1 MGANAYFKVEA
12 NDRGIFL
19 QMFPGAGGEWPQ
31 LPEILQYLAYRRI
44 NYDVAA
50 LGKGY
55 KAYQAGQLI
64 PLSAERIL
72 PISEC
77 AIIEISADRMEATAR
92 FYPASTGGRALD
104 REGVYSECRLAKV
117 IFGVDDAVV
126 EEFLKNREYC
136 KEYVIAKGQPAVE
149 GTDAFVTYHFNTDN
163 RIRPTLNEDGTVDF
177 FNLNLVNPCK
187 VGQVLAT
194 LTPEVRGEEGKDV
207 TGVVLRPREVR
218 RATLSYGLNIQLS
231 EDKLS
236 IMSRVDGHVTLTGGK
251 VFVSDVMQVN
261 NVDNSTGNIEYSGNV
276 VVEGN
281 VNANFRVKT
290 DGDIEVRGV
299 VEGAQLEA
307 GGNIILVRGING
319 MGKGVLKAGGNIVSK
334 FIENC
339 TVEAGGYVETNSIL
353 HSNVQAGTEIN
364 VMNHKGFIT
373 GGEVVALS
381 KICVR
386 TLGSHMGA
394 DTRVTVGV
402 DPKSITRMGVLT
414 KEVTEAQKT
423 IKQLVPVLEAAK
435 KKVAAGVKMAPE
447 QIKQLQSVAATIK
460 AAQES
465 FTTANE
471 ELEILKAQMVEG
483 ENAAVEVTGE
493 VYPGVVIAISDV
505 SMIIKNVVK
514 YSRFVKSK
522 GDVRITAL

>member
-1 MGANAYFKVEA
+1 MGANAYFQLVLHEK
-12 NDRGIFL
+12 GTFL

-31 LPEILQYLAYRRI
+31 LPEILQYLAYKKVT
-44 NYDVAA
+44 YDVAM

-55 KAYQAGQLI
+55 KSYEAGQLI
-64 PLSAERIL
+64 PLSAEKML
-72 PISEC
+72 PVAEC
-77 AIIEISADRMEATAR
+77 AIIDISLDRMEAVAR
-92 FYPASTGGRALD
+92 FYPPSTGGRLLD
-104 REGVYSECRLAKV
+104 QEGIYSECRLSKV
-117 IFGVDDAVV
+117 LFGVDDAVIR
-126 EEFLKNREYC
+126 EFLEKREYC
-136 KEYVIAKGQPAVE
+136 RDYVIAKGQPAKE
-149 GTDAFVTYHFNTDN
+149 GKDAFITYHFNTDN

-194 LTPEVRGEEGKDV
+194 LTPEVRGEEGRDV
-207 TGVVLRPREVR
+207 TGVVLKPRDVKH
-218 RATLSYGLNIQLS
+218 ATLSFGLNIQLS
-231 EDKLS
+231 EDKMS
-236 IMSRVDGHVTLTGGK
+236 ISSRVDGHVTLTGGK
-251 VFVSDVMQVN
+251 VFVSDVMQVQ
-261 NVDNSTGNIEYSGNV
+261 NVDNSTGNIDYSGNV

-281 VNANFRVKT
+281 VNSNFSVKT

-299 VEGAQLEA
+299 VEGARLEA

-319 MGKGVLKAGGNIVSK
+319 MGKGELIAGGNIISK

-339 TVEAGGYVETNSIL
+339 KVEAGGYVETNSIL
-353 HSNVQAGTEIN
+353 HSDVHAGTDIN
-364 VMNHKGFIT
+364 VMNRKGFIT

-381 KICVR
+381 TIRVR

-402 DPKSITRMGVLT
+402 DPKIITRMGVLT

-423 IKQLVPVLEAAK
+423 VKQLVPVLEAAK
-435 KKVAAGVKMAPE
+435 KKMAAGVKMGPD
-447 QIKQLQSVAATIK
+447 QIKQLQNVAATIK
-460 AAQES
+460 ASQEAY
-465 FTTANE
+465 TTANTELE
-471 ELEILKAQMVEG
+471 ELKQQMEEG
-483 ENAAVEVTGE
+483 ENASVEVSGE

>member
-1 MGANAYFKVEA
+1 MGTSAYFQLVLHEK
-12 NDRGIFL
+12 GTFL

-31 LPEILQYLAYRRI
+31 LPEILQYLAYKKVT
-44 NYDVAA
+44 YDVAM

-55 KAYQAGQLI
+55 KSYEAGRLI
-64 PLSAERIL
+64 PLSAEKML
-72 PISEC
+72 PVAEC
-77 AIIEISADRMEATAR
+77 AIIEISPDRMEAVAR
-92 FYPASTGGRALD
+92 FYPPSTGGRLLD
-104 REGVYSECRLAKV
+104 KEGVYSECRLAKV
-117 IFGVDDAVV
+117 VFGVDEAVV
-126 EEFLKNREYC
+126 GDFLANREYC
-136 KEYVIAKGQPAVE
+136 RDYVVAKGKPAKE
-149 GTDAFVTYHFNTDN
+149 GTDAFITYHFNTDN

-194 LTPEVRGEEGKDV
+194 LTPEVRGEEGRDV
-207 TGVVLRPREVR
+207 TGVVLKPREVK
-218 RATLSYGLNIQLS
+218 RAALSYGLNIQLS

-236 IMSRVDGHVTLTGGK
+236 ISSRVDGHVTLTGGK
-251 VFVSDVMQVN
+251 VFVSDVMQVQ
-261 NVDNSTGNIEYSGNV
+261 NVDNSTGNIDYSGNV

-281 VNANFRVKT
+281 VNSNFSVKT

-319 MGKGVLKAGGNIVSK
+319 MGKGVLKAGGNIISK

-339 TVEAGGYVETNSIL
+339 KVDAGGYVETNSIL
-353 HSNVQAGTEIN
+353 HSDVHAGTDIN
-364 VMNHKGFIT
+364 VMNQKGFIT

-381 KICVR
+381 TIRVR

-402 DPKSITRMGVLT
+402 DPKTITRMGVLT
-414 KEVTEAQKT
+414 KEVTDAQKT
-423 IKQLVPVLEAAK
+423 VKQLVPVLEAAK
-435 KKVAAGVKMAPE
+435 KKMAAGVKMGPD
-447 QIKQLQSVAATIK
+447 QIKQLQNVATTIK
-460 AAQES
+460 ASQEA
-465 FTTANE
+465 FTAANAELE
-471 ELEILKAQMVEG
+471 ELKQQMAEG
-483 ENAAVEVTGE
+483 ENASVEVSGE

-514 YSRFVKSK
+514 YSRFIKSK